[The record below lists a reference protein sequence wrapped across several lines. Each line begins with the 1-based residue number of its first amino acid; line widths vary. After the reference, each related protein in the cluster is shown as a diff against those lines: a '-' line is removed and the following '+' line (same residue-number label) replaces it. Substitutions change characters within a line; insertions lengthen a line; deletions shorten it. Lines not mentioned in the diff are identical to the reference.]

1 MNIRKIYIVLCGLL
15 LIVQTMNAQQKMY
28 VLSSNGGC
36 SVIPASQ
43 VEYATF
49 ANDNLFAITNDGIE
63 ETTNNMICA
72 SCTVAFTTSS
82 AIKTLGSSA
91 RICVCYSKENTV
103 PTINDNCIILGDT
116 IGSYT
121 FTLASLISGT
131 LYYYRVLVRW
141 RGENFYSKV
150 FNAQTLGTKPVDN
163 SKTINGHK
171 FVDLGLPS
179 GLLWA
184 TCNIGAEAATDDGN
198 YYAWGETA
206 TKDTYNRSTYKY
218 GSSYDNMTKYN
229 STDGKTVLENSD
241 DAAYVNWGSSCRMPT
256 RTEFD
261 ELCNKEN
268 CTWTWTSKTTS
279 SNKTIK
285 GYEVTSKKN
294 GNSIFLPASG
304 CRNESILYEHG
315 SEGYYWSSTLSSDN
329 TGNAYG
335 LYFTSGLFYS
345 FGSSHDSSRYF
356 GRPVRPVAEP

>member
-171 FVDLGLPS
+171 FIDLGLPC

-184 TCNIGAEAATDDGN
+184 ETNIGAETAADDGD
-198 YYAWGETA
+198 YFAWGETT
-206 TKDTYNRSTYKY
+206 TKDTYDWITYKY
-218 GSSYDNMTKYN
+218 GDSYENITKYN
-229 STDGKTVLENSD
+229 STDGKTVLDNED
-241 DAAYVNWGSSCRMPT
+241 DAAYVNWGSPCRIPT
-256 RTEFD
+256 KDEFE
-261 ELCNKEN
+261 ELCNTNN
-268 CTWTWTSKTTS
+268 CTWIWTSENSS
-279 SNKTIK
+279 SNEPIK
-285 GYEVTSKKN
+285 GYKVTSKKN

-304 CRNESILYEHG
+304 YRCDKYVGDRIKH
-315 SEGYYWSSTLSSDN
+315 GYYWSSTLYSDN
-329 TGNAYG
+329 ASRAYYNY
-335 LYFTSGLFYS
+335 LPSTSGLNANY
-345 FGSSHDSSRYF
+345 RYNGF
-356 GRPVRPVAEP
+356 TVRPVAEP